1 MQNLEFGG
9 ESAGTDTDEDV
20 VITGNQEEGGAT
32 SSQHTQNTASHIAIH
47 ISFLMGDYSREDEGC
62 PQLLDLIPKWA
73 TKRGDE
79 RSHGISVERKLE
91 LRLGPP
97 GGEWT
102 IKESSTATCGE
113 RERDRL
119 LSLGYFPASP
129 CPQNTVLKPPSPWQQ
144 HHLHPSYLHLQHGQG
159 QVAVSKESPQSCSN
173 RAAAEQTAA
182 EKKAFSAAN
191 TAVHKTAQKRCPF
204 PFCLFLLF
212 FFAFCERV
220 YSLPFSFICP
230 CIYLFMF
237 ILTAPASVVGWPPIR
252 SFRKN
257 IASKPASD
265 SPDVAPSKV
274 SNSVENGSR
283 TPFVKINM
291 DGIPIGRKIDL
302 KAYHSY
308 EKLSYAVDELFRGLL
323 AAQKKSCGGGIT
335 DEGEGGEMIGGL
347 LDGSGEY
354 TLLYED
360 HEGDRMLVGD
370 VPWHMFISAVKRLR
384 VLKSSELP
392 TLSREFPSIS
402 VSIDIKLLSCPDK
415 K

>member
-1 MQNLEFGG
+1 
-9 ESAGTDTDEDV
+9 
-20 VITGNQEEGGAT
+20 
-32 SSQHTQNTASHIAIH
+32 
-47 ISFLMGDYSREDEGC
+47 MGDYSREDEGC

-73 TKRGDE
+73 REE
-79 RSHGISVERKLE
+79 RSHGISEERKLE

-97 GGEWT
+97 GGEWA
-102 IKESSTATCGE
+102 IKESNTASSGE
-113 RERDRL
+113 RERERL

-129 CPQNTVLKPPSPWQQ
+129 RPQNAVLKPPSPWQQQ

-159 QVAVSKESPQSCSN
+159 QVAVSKESPQPCSN

-191 TAVHKTAQKRCPF
+191 TAVHNTAQKR
-204 PFCLFLLF
+204 
-212 FFAFCERV
+212 
-220 YSLPFSFICP
+220 
-230 CIYLFMF
+230 
-237 ILTAPASVVGWPPIR
+237 TAPASVVGWPPLR

-354 TLLYED
+354 TLVYED

-370 VPWHMFISAVKRLR
+370 VPWHMFISTVKRLR

-392 TLSREFPSIS
+392 TLSHGCKQG
-402 VSIDIKLLSCPDK
+402 KLSMNIEV
-415 K
+415 

>member
-1 MQNLEFGG
+1 
-9 ESAGTDTDEDV
+9 
-20 VITGNQEEGGAT
+20 
-32 SSQHTQNTASHIAIH
+32 
-47 ISFLMGDYSREDEGC
+47 MGDYSREDEGC
-62 PQLLDLIPKWA
+62 PQLFDLIPKWA
-73 TKRGDE
+73 TKRGEE
-79 RSHGISVERKLE
+79 RSHGISEERKLE

-102 IKESSTATCGE
+102 VKESNTAACGE

-129 CPQNTVLKPPSPWQQ
+129 CPQNTILKPPSPWQQ

-159 QVAVSKESPQSCSN
+159 QVAVSKESPQPCSN

-191 TAVHKTAQKRCPF
+191 TAVNNTAQKR
-204 PFCLFLLF
+204 
-212 FFAFCERV
+212 
-220 YSLPFSFICP
+220 
-230 CIYLFMF
+230 
-237 ILTAPASVVGWPPIR
+237 TAPASVVGWPPIR

-265 SPDVAPSKV
+265 STDVAPSKV

-302 KAYHSY
+302 KVYHSY
-308 EKLSYAVDELFRGLL
+308 EKLSYAVDELFRGLI
-323 AAQKKSCGGGIT
+323 AAQKKSCDGGIT
-335 DEGEGGEMIGGL
+335 GEGGGGEMIGGL

-354 TLLYED
+354 TLVYED

-370 VPWHMFISAVKRLR
+370 VPWHMFVSTVKRLR
-384 VLKSSELP
+384 VLKSSKLP
-392 TLSREFPSIS
+392 TLSHGCKQGKLS
-402 VSIDIKLLSCPDK
+402 VNIKE
-415 K
+415 